1 MSILSW
7 NASVGQTVS
16 KESGLTTDSFIHYE
30 TFTTLFITCIIVKDF
45 AVSFFFFKRQMSW
58 VVISKLDQ
66 IT

>member
-45 AVSFFFFKRQMSW
+45 AVSFFF
-58 VVISKLDQ
+58 
-66 IT
+66 